1 MVRVQELTVGQ
12 VYRNR
17 NGWDYLCLENAG
29 PGVAVLER
37 VSDGWTLL
45 AHGICVYE
53 DGSIE
58 WDRSTWGHWPD
69 GRRERWWANE
79 RGGNR
84 HNRGEPRGTEHHRR
98 RGVWVRVHAEPGR
111 GLI

>member
-53 DGSIE
+53 DG
-58 WDRSTWGHWPD
+58 
-69 GRRERWWANE
+69 N
-79 RGGNR
+79 
-84 HNRGEPRGTEHHRR
+84 
-98 RGVWVRVHAEPGR
+98 
-111 GLI
+111 

>member
-1 MVRVQELTVGQ
+1 MVRVQELTVGE

-29 PGVAVLER
+29 PGVVVLER

-53 DGSIE
+53 AEKEGEARCLNCQSTSGSF
-58 WDRSTWGHWPD
+58 
-69 GRRERWWANE
+69 
-79 RGGNR
+79 
-84 HNRGEPRGTEHHRR
+84 
-98 RGVWVRVHAEPGR
+98 
-111 GLI
+111 

>member
-1 MVRVQELTVGQ
+1 MVRVQELTVGE

-69 GRRERWWANE
+69 GRPREVVQE
-79 RGGNR
+79 
-84 HNRGEPRGTEHHRR
+84 
-98 RGVWVRVHAEPGR
+98 
-111 GLI
+111 

>member
-1 MVRVQELTVGQ
+1 MVRVQKLTVGE

-58 WDRSTWGHWPD
+58 WDWSTWGHWPD
-69 GRRERWWANE
+69 GR
-79 RGGNR
+79 
-84 HNRGEPRGTEHHRR
+84 PRR
-98 RGVWVRVHAEPGR
+98 RRSTMFELPEYFGKFLS
-111 GLI
+111 GLSLGLGIASLIFSFLRRK

>member
-1 MVRVQELTVGQ
+1 MVRVQELTVGE

-29 PGVAVLER
+29 PGVVVLER
-37 VSDGWTLL
+37 VSAGWTLL

-58 WDRSTWGHWPD
+58 WDWSTWGHWPD
-69 GRRERWWANE
+69 GR
-79 RGGNR
+79 
-84 HNRGEPRGTEHHRR
+84 PRKKEKHD
-98 RGVWVRVHAEPGR
+98 V
-111 GLI
+111 

>member
-1 MVRVQELTVGQ
+1 M
-12 VYRNR
+12 YRNR

-29 PGVAVLER
+29 PGVVVLER

-58 WDRSTWGHWPD
+58 SGTGPLGATGPMAR
-69 GRRERWWANE
+69 
-79 RGGNR
+79 
-84 HNRGEPRGTEHHRR
+84 PRKKEKHD
-98 RGVWVRVHAEPGR
+98 V
-111 GLI
+111 

>member
-1 MVRVQELTVGQ
+1 MVRVQKLTVGE

-37 VSDGWTLL
+37 ESDGWTLL

-58 WDRSTWGHWPD
+58 
-69 GRRERWWANE
+69 
-79 RGGNR
+79 
-84 HNRGEPRGTEHHRR
+84 
-98 RGVWVRVHAEPGR
+98 
-111 GLI
+111 